1 MEIIIYIKKRKEL
14 KFLKATNSYIEV
26 IETPLNNHIERK
38 I

>member
-14 KFLKATNSYIEV
+14 KFLKDTNSYIEV